1 MEYHVFKKHLSPEA
15 VAEVNKGGWSSLP
28 ECKAY
33 ADLFFIGDVEE
44 AETKLLH
51 AMIHG
56 VFGHAAAYKI
66 EDAEVTDGLEMIFK
80 YENDKAVPS
89 VELLFRR
96 GSPFS
101 SLSVGDIVHVSM
113 PEGSKM
119 FLCAP
124 IGFEELG
131 EDFGHAF
138 DKLCHFTPYL

>member
-1 MEYHVFKKHLSPEA
+1 MEYHVFKKHLSPAA

-33 ADLFFIGDVEE
+33 ADLLFIGGDDAE
-44 AETKLLH
+44 AKLLH

-66 EDAEVTDGLEMIFK
+66 EDAEVTDGLEMVFE
-80 YENDKAVPS
+80 YENHKAPPN
-89 VELLFRR
+89 VERLFRR

-101 SLSVGDIVHVSM
+101 SLSVGDIVHVSV

-131 EDFGHAF
+131 KDFGHAF
-138 DKLCHFTPYL
+138 NKLCHFTPYL